1 MAYHDG
7 HSPSLGSKVTLL
19 LLTLVGVLFSL
30 NLLFQNQPSDL
41 TRTFLLLTCAIVFY
55 VRLALCLL
63 IFVKRKVSWFEGCAV
78 GALYGV
84 LVYVFSLWG
93 SLAPAKD
100 CVLDYIGMGLFVA
113 GSWINSQAD
122 YQRFRWKKKPENAGH
137 LYTKGLFKY
146 AMHINFFGDT
156 VMFVGYALITQCFM
170 SFIPVAAIT
179 LNFVLI
185 QIPQLDGY
193 LMNKYGAEFTEYAVR
208 TKKYIPL
215 ALASKKRQ

>member
-7 HSPSLGSKVTLL
+7 HSPSLVSKCTLL
-19 LLTLVGVLFSL
+19 LLTLAGLVFSF
-30 NLLFQNQPSDL
+30 NLLLKNHQADQY
-41 TRTFLLLTCAIVFY
+41 RAYLLLACASVFY
-55 VRLALCLL
+55 IRLALCLL
-63 IFVKRKVSWFEGCAV
+63 VFVKRKVSWFEGCAV
-78 GALYGV
+78 GVLYGV
-84 LVYVFSLWG
+84 LVYMFSLWG
-93 SLAPAKD
+93 SLAPAKV
-100 CVLDYIGMGLFVA
+100 CVLDYIGMGLFVT

-156 VMFVGYALITQCFM
+156 VMFVGYALITQCFL

-193 LMNKYGAEFTEYAVR
+193 LMKKYGAEFMEYAEK
-208 TKKYIPL
+208 TKKYIPRINKTFL
-215 ALASKKRQ
+215 